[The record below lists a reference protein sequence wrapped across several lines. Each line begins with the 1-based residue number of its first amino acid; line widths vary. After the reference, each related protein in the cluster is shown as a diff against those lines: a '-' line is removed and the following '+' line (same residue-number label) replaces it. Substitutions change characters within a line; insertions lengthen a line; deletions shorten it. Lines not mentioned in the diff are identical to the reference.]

1 MNWCA
6 GRVRVRVADKPR
18 SFGGQTGAIIEVYS

>member
-6 GRVRVRVADKPR
+6 GQVRGRIADKPR
-18 SFGGQTGAIIEVYS
+18 SFGGQTEKIIEVYS